1 MLFNILLGLCVCL
14 SNVVWAE
21 GDSCPVNQQSM
32 RIAMN
37 TPKSSSSAVLSST
50 QDNADLLSN
59 MTVLV
64 IHRATCPHCMHLMKD
79 VFTSF
84 SQSSARYGIK
94 TQPKIQPKTQPKPQP
109 KTQPKIEPK
118 PPVEDRKV
126 AAPAP
131 KDDGNNYKCITEFVA
146 EGYAPLFYFHLFNFS
161 RLLTSDRTLQG
172 G

>member
-37 TPKSSSSAVLSST
+37 TPKSSSGAVLSST

-79 VFTSF
+79 VFSSF

-94 TQPKIQPKTQPKPQP
+94 TQPKIQYIDGDTRDGVKEYQSFIDSK
-109 KTQPKIEPK
+109 KIQSSVNGVPAVILLDANGQEISPNCRIVGYSNEQSFFNDLIAK
-118 PPVEDRKV
+118 AKV
-126 AAPAP
+126 C
-131 KDDGNNYKCITEFVA
+131 K
-146 EGYAPLFYFHLFNFS
+146 
-161 RLLTSDRTLQG
+161 
-172 G
+172 